1 MIYPGQLKNSR
12 FRKLW
17 FSDGLASMSD
27 QIEMLV
33 MSWVIITKTESGLI
47 LGIYSATRFFS
58 TIFAPFIGGLIDNF
72 NKKSALMTSRIY
84 MFFHSMIF
92 F

>member
-1 MIYPGQLKNSR
+1 
-12 FRKLW
+12 
-17 FSDGLASMSD
+17 MSD

-72 NKKSALMTSRIY
+72 NKILIGPSGRVVQTFGSLTRPTSGAITREIEKY
-84 MFFHSMIF
+84 LQLELSDQVSG
-92 F
+92 

>member
-1 MIYPGQLKNSR
+1 MKYPGQLKNPR

-17 FSDGLASMSD
+17 LSDSLISISD

-47 LGIYSATRFFS
+47 LGI
-58 TIFAPFIGGLIDNF
+58 
-72 NKKSALMTSRIY
+72 
-84 MFFHSMIF
+84 
-92 F
+92 